1 MSSSMQA
8 YLASKYMSGP
18 KANAILARTS
28 DKPKKKKRKT
38 ATEASSSGTGF
49 IHDDDGGWGREKKDS
64 DDEDMKEAQLASD
77 RSFKK
82 TTKSNWEVVQPG
94 DQIPEEATPKDE
106 EPQVVEDDDQPV
118 FRAGLMTA
126 DQLKKSMPKKK
137 KPTKEEIDEAAA
149 AAAQETVY
157 RDASGR
163 KIDTKAERAEAA
175 RKKREREELEAKK
188 MEWGKGLVQRE
199 EEEKRRLELEKEKT
213 RGMARY
219 VDPVVADN
227 GFPIHIVFLIVRY
240 ADDVDLN
247 AEQKAQERWND
258 PAAAF
263 LTNKKSKGPKKPE
276 YQGPPPPPNRFGIKP
291 GYRWDGV
298 DRGNGFEKKY
308 FQKQNER
315 MRRGAEAY
323 EYSVDDIVDYRNP
336 VSFEAL
342 ARYHSV
348 QPHLTKLILLILTH
362 HRSKPLST
370 PATFLGEGF
379 ALVPIDP
386 GYTAK
391 GGLSSGV
398 KGVYLPPKTNGR
410 LSSRFARDMARC
422 QW

>member
-18 KANAILARTS
+18 KADAIMARTG
-28 DKPKKKKRKT
+28 DKPKKKKRKVV
-38 ATEASSSGTGF
+38 AEASTSTPSF
-49 IHDDDGGWGREKKDS
+49 IHDEDGGWGREKKGS
-64 DDEDMKEAQLASD
+64 DDEEMKEAQLASD

-82 TTKSNWEVVQPG
+82 KTKSNWEVVQPG
-94 DQIPEEATPKDE
+94 DGIPAEEPTPKDE
-106 EPQVVEDDDQPV
+106 EPQVVEEDDQPV

-126 DQLKKSMPKKK
+126 EQLKKAMPKKK

-157 RDASGR
+157 RDSSGR

-175 RKKREREELEAKK
+175 RKKREREELEAQK

-219 VDPVVADN
+219 ANDA
-227 GFPIHIVFLIVRY
+227 
-240 ADDVDLN
+240 DLN

-263 LTNKKSKGPKKPE
+263 LTTKKSKGPKKPE

-298 DRGNGFEKKY
+298 DRGNGFEKKF

-315 MRRGAEAY
+315 ARRGAEAY
-323 EYSVDDIVDYRNP
+323 EYSVDD
-336 VSFEAL
+336 
-342 ARYHSV
+342 
-348 QPHLTKLILLILTH
+348 
-362 HRSKPLST
+362 
-370 PATFLGEGF
+370 
-379 ALVPIDP
+379 
-386 GYTAK
+386 
-391 GGLSSGV
+391 
-398 KGVYLPPKTNGR
+398 
-410 LSSRFARDMARC
+410 M
-422 QW
+422 